1 MHTNAKRANNT
12 LGAAGGWCWSVLV
25 GRAHA
30 RDARQGKET
39 IAEGKSERDPE
50 GFTLDRR
57 TNTLQSD
64 PLATAEVL
72 CDACRV
78 PENNL
83 IF

>member
-12 LGAAGGWCWSVLV
+12 LGAAGGWFWSVLV

-30 RDARQGKET
+30 SDARKGKE
-39 IAEGKSERDPE
+39 GKAREIQRVSLSIVGQGP
-50 GFTLDRR
+50 TQ
-57 TNTLQSD
+57 QSD

-72 CDACRV
+72 CDVCRV